1 MNSEREA
8 IITLIDEARA
18 SGARQSKACE
28 CIGIS
33 AKTLQRWS
41 RPESTRDGR
50 LDAKHAPGNK
60 LTELERQRIIK
71 VTNEPEY
78 ADLPPSK
85 IVPKLADKGIY
96 IASESTYYWVLKEAQ
111 QLSHR
116 QKARPTGPR
125 KKPRALT
132 ATGPNQVY
140 SWDITYLPTV
150 VKGIFLYLYLVMD
163 IYSRKIVGWQ
173 VHEDESSTLAGDLMT
188 DICQREGIAPNQV
201 TLHSDNGSPM
211 KGATMLATLQELG
224 VMPSFSR
231 PSVSND
237 NPYSESLFRTLK
249 YTPEYPGRPFFDLLA
264 ARTWVQGFVAW
275 YNHKHLHSA
284 INFVTPEQ
292 RHKGLDIK
300 ILANRK
306 RVYELAKANHPERWS
321 GDTRNW
327 EPVEEVCLNPEKK
340 QSETEKNRAA

>member
-1 MNSEREA
+1 MNSERAE
-8 IITLIDEARA
+8 IITLINEARA

-33 AKTLQRWS
+33 AKTFQRWS
-41 RPESTRDGR
+41 RPDKARDGR
-50 LDAKHAPGNK
+50 LDAKREPGNK

-71 VTNEPEY
+71 VANEPEY

-96 IASESTYYWVLKEAQ
+96 LASESTYYRVLKDAK

-116 QKARPTGPR
+116 QKARPTGQR

-132 ATGPNQVY
+132 ATGPNQIY
-140 SWDITYLPTV
+140 SWDITYLPTA
-150 VKGIFLYLYLVMD
+150 VKGFFVYLYLVMD

-173 VHEDESSTLAGDLMT
+173 VYEDESSTLAGELMT
-188 DICQREGIAPNQV
+188 DICQREGIASNQV

-224 VMPSFSR
+224 VIPSFSR

-249 YTPEYPGRPFFDLLA
+249 YTPEYPGRPFLDLLA
-264 ARTWVQGFVAW
+264 ARAWVQGFVAW
-275 YNHKHLHSA
+275 YNHEHLHSA

-292 RHKGLDIK
+292 RHKGLDAK

-306 RVYELAKANHPERWS
+306 RVYELAKSNHPERWS
-321 GDTRNW
+321 GDIRNW
-327 EPVEEVCLNPEKK
+327 EPVEEVYLNPEKK
-340 QSETEKNRAA
+340 QSETEKTKAA

>member
-1 MNSEREA
+1 MSSEREE
-8 IITLIDEARA
+8 IITLINEARA

-33 AKTLQRWS
+33 AKTFQRWS
-41 RPESTRDGR
+41 QPDNARDGR
-50 LDAKHAPGNK
+50 QDAKHEPGNK

-71 VTNEPEY
+71 VANTPEY

-96 IASESTYYWVLKEAQ
+96 FASESTYYRVLKEVK

-116 QKARPTGPR
+116 QKARPTGQR

-132 ATGPNQVY
+132 ATGPNQIY
-140 SWDITYLPTV
+140 SWDITYLPTA

-173 VHEDESSTLAGDLMT
+173 VYEDESSTLAGELMT

-224 VMPSFSR
+224 VIPSFSR

-249 YTPEYPGRPFFDLLA
+249 YTPEYPGRPFLDLLA

-275 YNHKHLHSA
+275 YNHEHLHSA

-292 RHKGLDIK
+292 RHKGLDAK

-306 RVYELAKANHPERWS
+306 RVYELAKSNHPERWS
-321 GDTRNW
+321 GDIRNW
-327 EPVEEVCLNPEKK
+327 DPVEEVYLNPEKK
-340 QSETEKNRAA
+340 QSETEENRAA